1 MLKKATIARMT
12 TQTKKTSSIRTFFG
26 FFTKPFVLIA
36 NFTRHLILLLIFL
49 FILWLIFAGQKI
61 HVSDKTALV
70 LAPKGYIVDQYSGN
84 PAVQA
89 LQTIQGTRVPETRM
103 RDIIRSI
110 EMAADDKKITALVL
124 NPDEIWGVGLA
135 HLREIAAAVERFKVS
150 SGKPVIAMATSLSQS
165 QYYFASLADEVL
177 MDPQGFLFIQG
188 FGGYRNYFKDG
199 LDKLG
204 VDVHLFRVGEYKSA
218 AEPFVR
224 NSMSEEAKE
233 ANLHFMNDMW
243 QTFLQDIAD
252 KRSLSVADLTE
263 IIDNQAQLLQAKN
276 GSVADMALDAGLVDR
291 VMKRPFMHK
300 HIAEYSSFDDDNNHF
315 RGINFEDYLT
325 LDLPTLAVSNQVA
338 VVVAE
343 GTILGGDQ
351 PAGTIGGDS
360 TSALLEQARLN
371 KKIKAVVLRVNSPG
385 GGVFPSEQIR
395 RQVEALQVAG
405 KPVVVSMANVAASG
419 GYWIS
424 MTADSIWAN
433 ESTITG
439 SIGIYGM
446 LLTYPK
452 LFEKLGIHSDG
463 VGTTEWVGAFNA
475 DRPLDPEF
483 AQLIQSNVEYGY
495 QQFITAVAAARGLE
509 VSMVDQIARGRVWTA
524 KQGKDL
530 GLIDNLGN
538 LQEAVSDAAQRAGIS
553 NDFKVKWLE
562 KELSFSERLLADAF
576 VKVSTFIDFQGYK
589 SQQRIQQILQPLAT
603 DLSLLLDGR
612 PGDMVELAH
621 CFCEVNR
628 W

>member
-1 MLKKATIARMT
+1 
-12 TQTKKTSSIRTFFG
+12 
-26 FFTKPFVLIA
+26 
-36 NFTRHLILLLIFL
+36 
-49 FILWLIFAGQKI
+49 
-61 HVSDKTALV
+61 ALV

-252 KRSLSVADLTE
+252 KRSLTVADLTE
-263 IIDNQAQLLQAKN
+263 IIDNQAQLLQANN

-325 LDLPTLAVSNQVA
+325 LDLPTLAGSNQVA

-452 LFEKLGIHSDG
+452 LFGRLGIHSDG

-475 DRPLDPEF
+475 
-483 AQLIQSNVEYGY
+483 
-495 QQFITAVAAARGLE
+495 
-509 VSMVDQIARGRVWTA
+509 
-524 KQGKDL
+524 
-530 GLIDNLGN
+530 
-538 LQEAVSDAAQRAGIS
+538 
-553 NDFKVKWLE
+553 
-562 KELSFSERLLADAF
+562 
-576 VKVSTFIDFQGYK
+576 
-589 SQQRIQQILQPLAT
+589 
-603 DLSLLLDGR
+603 
-612 PGDMVELAH
+612 
-621 CFCEVNR
+621 
-628 W
+628 